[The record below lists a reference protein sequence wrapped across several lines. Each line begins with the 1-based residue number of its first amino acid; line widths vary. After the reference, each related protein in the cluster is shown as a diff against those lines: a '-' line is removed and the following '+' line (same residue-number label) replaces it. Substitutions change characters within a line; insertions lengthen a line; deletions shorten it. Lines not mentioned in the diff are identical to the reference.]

1 MSATFSFLRKSVV
14 VTGAAA
20 GLGADLSRAFAK
32 AGAGNLF
39 LVDQQDDKRIQYVSG
54 ADENT
59 NTLEGVAAKLR
70 TEFPDTKVHTA
81 FCDISDESQVKSM
94 AENIRHVLGSS
105 SSNGLDVL
113 VNNAGTNG
121 GVSLVED
128 MQTSN
133 WEHTIRVNLTGTMM
147 VTRELTPLLKE
158 AGAPSSNTTKAN
170 CVGGGAAIV
179 NISSN
184 VSKRGLPLR
193 ADYVCSKWALLGLTQ
208 TLALELVNDGV
219 RCNAV
224 CPGPINVDRIDQVV
238 AMHAE
243 MEGKTAEDMRA
254 EWEGVPMQRFVE
266 SEEVTNAVMF
276 LASSASSAMTGQA
289 HNITGGFLMD

>member
-1 MSATFSFLRKSVV
+1 MNHVYNVMPPKSSRHNRIFEVLEEPTSLMSATFSFLRKSVV

-39 LVDQQDDKRIQYVSG
+39 LVDQQDNKRIQYVSG

-113 VNNAGTNG
+113 VNNAG
-121 GVSLVED
+121 
-128 MQTSN
+128 
-133 WEHTIRVNLTGTMM
+133 
-147 VTRELTPLLKE
+147 
-158 AGAPSSNTTKAN
+158 
-170 CVGGGAAIV
+170 
-179 NISSN
+179 
-184 VSKRGLPLR
+184 
-193 ADYVCSKWALLGLTQ
+193 
-208 TLALELVNDGV
+208 
-219 RCNAV
+219 
-224 CPGPINVDRIDQVV
+224 
-238 AMHAE
+238 
-243 MEGKTAEDMRA
+243 
-254 EWEGVPMQRFVE
+254 
-266 SEEVTNAVMF
+266 EE
-276 LASSASSAMTGQA
+276 
-289 HNITGGFLMD
+289 

>member
-1 MSATFSFLRKSVV
+1 MSLLSGHLLGFGVLKKKSED
-14 VTGAAA
+14 ACHR
-20 GLGADLSRAFAK
+20 GLYNIGCQKHAVYIIDHHPTYLCTHSHA
-32 AGAGNLF
+32 
-39 LVDQQDDKRIQYVSG
+39 IMHTMY
-54 ADENT
+54 T
-59 NTLEGVAAKLR
+59 
-70 TEFPDTKVHTA
+70 VHT
-81 FCDISDESQVKSM
+81 
-94 AENIRHVLGSS
+94 
-105 SSNGLDVL
+105 
-113 VNNAGTNG
+113 GTNG

-224 CPGPINVDRIDQVV
+224 CPGSP
-238 AMHAE
+238 A
-243 MEGKTAEDMRA
+243 
-254 EWEGVPMQRFVE
+254 
-266 SEEVTNAVMF
+266 
-276 LASSASSAMTGQA
+276 
-289 HNITGGFLMD
+289 